1 MRRGQRFAASQK
13 SREMR
18 LAHYHHA
25 SSQQKPS
32 QRGAPLNNRARNS
45 QRNARLPFVPPENW
59 YEPVGE
65 ADGYRFVLQNP
76 GEGFRHIL
84 TPAEVRERLAE
95 LPEEFVEPLE
105 VVQLSRMTRKKQ
117 SFPCYGMQWGTS
129 IYLYPIEDNLV
140 EYYHQPPRPS
150 QYTEAKLF
158 GGRWEQDHDGWRL
171 IWTEAAI
178 KDFYLN
184 NILIHELGHLLDERN
199 TSYTDRERYAEWFA
213 IKYGYLPTQTERR
226 LSRPVEFR
234 RRHARK

>member
-1 MRRGQRFAASQK
+1 MRRGQRFVVSQK
-13 SREMR
+13 SRETR
-18 LAHYHHA
+18 LANYH
-25 SSQQKPS
+25 SSAHSKSP
-32 QRGAPLNNRARNS
+32 QRGVPLNNRARNS

-65 ADGYRFVLQNP
+65 ASDYRFVVQSA

-84 TPAEVRERLAE
+84 TPAEIRDRLAE
-95 LPEEFVEPLE
+95 LPKHFVEPLE

-117 SFPCYGMQWGTS
+117 SFPCYGMQWGTC

-140 EYYHQPPRPS
+140 EYYHRPPRPS

-158 GGRWEQDHDGWRL
+158 GGRWEEDRDGWRL
-171 IWTEAAI
+171 IWTEEAI

-184 NILIHELGHLLDERN
+184 NILVHELGHLVDERN

-213 IKYGYLPTQTERR
+213 IKYGYLPTQGSR
-226 LSRPVEFR
+226 LSTRTSEQQ
-234 RRHARK
+234 RRHAKK